1 MIMEKVPV
9 ILNVTNLL
17 TPCATSKI
25 QCTTHKNAKLP
36 QSCQLATPRTKIK
49 RSIATVSLSSV
60 KSSALFLTPLIKQNK
75 TNEARNLS
83 LVDPRLFLNVTS
95 YSGFLTV
102 DERYNSNL
110 FFWYFPKPN
119 QKEPK
124 NVGNST
130 TPWIIWLQ
138 GGPGA
143 TSLVGLFSEMGPFE
157 YIDNQLKLREFSW
170 SKHFSMVFIDNPVGA
185 GFSFTNSRDGYSRNM
200 DMYSENLYRA
210 VKQLVALWPEL
221 GAAPLFVAGESYAG
235 RYVPALARDILHG
248 AAAGDSIN
256 LQGIIMGNPILDR
269 DSVVDYTRVFYNW
282 GLVDSQGALAV
293 KSLQEKFDQAIKNGD
308 SLDAYSLRDDVLNK
322 LQEIAYKSETYNL
335 LKDNAIPNVKNF
347 IPFVTSTKIREAI
360 HVGDAVFDYSNA
372 DVHIYLK
379 TDFIAPVSTKID
391 ELLEKYRVLIYCGQ
405 LDLTT
410 PCVLNAEARRRKWRW
425 SRRDEFLKAPRTPW
439 WLNNSVVGYVKSGGG
454 FTEIQVN
461 GAGHLVPIDKPVEAV
476 NIIYNFITEREFTRP
491 SAFEIK
497 ADDTPNYEEYTDLS
511 HYVKNSDYKS
521 GFIASVVVNVLLMVA
536 LAAGVVMFVRWRRQN
551 DVFYSPLNDGIL
563 TMS

>member
-1 MIMEKVPV
+1 MFLNSFWIASIIA
-9 ILNVTNLL
+9 IL
-17 TPCATSKI
+17 
-25 QCTTHKNAKLP
+25 
-36 QSCQLATPRTKIK
+36 
-49 RSIATVSLSSV
+49 SLSSV

-83 LVDPRLFLNVTS
+83 LVDPGLFLNMTS

-124 NVGNST
+124 HVGNST

-143 TSLVGLFSEMGPFE
+143 TSLVGLFSEIGPFE
-157 YIDNQLKLREFSW
+157 YIDNQLKLRELSW

-185 GFSFTNSRDGYSRNM
+185 GFSFSDSRDGYSTNM
-200 DMYSENLYRA
+200 DMYSANLYGA
-210 VKQLVALWPEL
+210 VKQLVSLWPEL
-221 GAAPLFVAGESYAG
+221 RAAPLFVAGESYAG
-235 RYVPALARDILHG
+235 RYVPALARDILRG
-248 AAAGDSIN
+248 AATGDSLN

-293 KSLQEKFDQAIKNGD
+293 KLLQERFDQAIRNGD
-308 SLDAYSLRDDVLNK
+308 SAGAFDLRNDVLNK

-335 LKDNAIPNVKNF
+335 LKDDAIPNVKNF

-360 HVGDAVFDYSNA
+360 HVGDAEFDFSNA
-372 DVHIYLK
+372 DVHVYLK
-379 TDFIAPVSTKID
+379 NDFLAPVSTKID
-391 ELLEKYRVLIYCGQ
+391 ELLENYRVLIYCGQ

-461 GAGHLVPIDKPVEAV
+461 GAGHLVPIDKPLEAV

-491 SAFEIK
+491 SDFEIR

-511 HYVKNSDYKS
+511 HYVKNSDFKS
-521 GFIASVVVNVLLMVA
+521 GLIASVVVNVLLVIA
-536 LAAGVVMFVRWRRQN
+536 LAVGVVMFVRWRRRD

-563 TMS
+563 TMT